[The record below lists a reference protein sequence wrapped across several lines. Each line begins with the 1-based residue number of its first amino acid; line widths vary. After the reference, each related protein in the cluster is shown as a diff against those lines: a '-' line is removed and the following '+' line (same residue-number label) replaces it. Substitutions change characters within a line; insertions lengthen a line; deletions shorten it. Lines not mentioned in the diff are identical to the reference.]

1 MFPSSIFGCFSE
13 CSTICPAVNRTLI
26 LYLRW
31 FIPISLF
38 CFFFFSLVVCIT
50 PSIPVAL
57 WVPLMLL
64 PSWVL
69 DLISRDLPTEEAQ
82 QGGPCFY
89 NERAD
94 KAKTWHPPRDRFG
107 QIEAETDRARE
118 GEKKTTWTKGRVKK
132 KKVQIH
138 LGCWD
143 WIKHQLIYFS
153 IIRLAAG
160 SDNLQGKHSG
170 NTLFSAA
177 ACLCASVGLNAK
189 SMSRLAQ
196 ITLLVLISLAL
207 VPNQSIFNSNPHWW

>member
-1 MFPSSIFGCFSE
+1 MQKEIVWIHKGVWISVRQVNVMLKNKWFLLPFLDVLVNVQRFVLLS
-13 CSTICPAVNRTLI
+13 NRTLI

-64 PSWVL
+64 SSWVL

-118 GEKKTTWTKGRVKK
+118 GEKKPHEQKAELRKKRYKFTWDAE
-132 KKVQIH
+132 IE
-138 LGCWD
+138 
-143 WIKHQLIYFS
+143 
-153 IIRLAAG
+153 
-160 SDNLQGKHSG
+160 
-170 NTLFSAA
+170 
-177 ACLCASVGLNAK
+177 
-189 SMSRLAQ
+189 
-196 ITLLVLISLAL
+196 
-207 VPNQSIFNSNPHWW
+207 